1 MMIAKDIMTKEIVI
15 VTPETTVKNL
25 AKILIRNQISGAP
38 VGDKNGKIL
47 GVVSEADIVA
57 KKGNRVKDIMSK
69 KVVGVTEE
77 TPVERIAALMTT
89 HKIKRLPVMQGTKL
103 VGIVSRADIIGAIA
117 LGKHIALHTP
127 MYDL

>member
-1 MMIAKDIMTKEIVI
+1 MIAKDIMTKDI
-15 VTPETTVKNL
+15 VTVPPKTTVKSL
-25 AKILIRNQISGAP
+25 AKILIQNQISGAP
-38 VGDKNGKIL
+38 VADKNGKIL

-57 KKGNRVKDIMSK
+57 KKGKQVKDIMSK

-77 TPVERIAALMTT
+77 TPVERIAALMAT
-89 HKIKRLPVMQGTKL
+89 HKIKRLPVMRGTKL